1 MTLKTSNS
9 TETRSWRSGSGTIY
23 PAAPCPESLLDQL
36 APSEIKVSY
45 PKVSENKEC
54 WWMSIK
60 RPRTDYFIAEPRSLV
75 NLLFSVKQSEIWVR
89 DYKSTHPRK
98 FGNHVTVYSKTNAWR
113 AASLRDR
120 NMGENL
126 SPIWPEGHCLNS
138 AKHRPLTAWNHTW
151 AEMRISFRGLLWSFI
166 WHIFQLLILADTTKK
181 LMRWTQLKKRTW

>member
-9 TETRSWRSGSGTIY
+9 TEPRSRRSGSGTIY

-36 APSEIKVSY
+36 PPSEIKVSS

-60 RPRTDYFIAEPRSLV
+60 RPRTDYFIAEPHSLV

-98 FGNHVTVYSKTNAWR
+98 FGNHVTV
-113 AASLRDR
+113 
-120 NMGENL
+120 
-126 SPIWPEGHCLNS
+126 S
-138 AKHRPLTAWNHTW
+138 AKLMHGEPQALATEIWGKICPLSDQKA
-151 AEMRISFRGLLWSFI
+151 IV
-166 WHIFQLLILADTTKK
+166 
-181 LMRWTQLKKRTW
+181 